1 MKKKTSRATSFA
13 IAVIVIFS
21 ILLSRLFYVQ
31 LIKGDYYKT
40 LAEEKGEKEIIE
52 PAPRGKILDRN
63 GEEIATSKQGYNI
76 TFSNYQGKT
85 KEKKEVKDKRINTA
99 LIETIRIIT
108 KNGNVDKL
116 NLTSLPIVLE
126 GDKYAYNFT
135 ATSEELRAKLTKN
148 LKKAHGIDKLE
159 EKESDKTG
167 NKNVN
172 YDINRVVEEIGIRF
186 GVIDKDTKKYNYNI
200 TQPEMLQLIAL
211 RTAISEVAYS
221 QYKIVYIAKNVSQQT
236 AFAIM
241 TKSSDL
247 PGISYEVAPIRH
259 YPNGELGSG
268 FLGYLGKIGEDTA
281 EKYKSLGYDVNREL
295 IGKLGLEK
303 ALENNKDLGINLRG
317 EPGVRYVNVDKFG
330 QILGETATLDPIPG
344 DTVKTTI
351 DINIQRAA
359 EEALDKTMADIR
371 GKAKGGNAQRGA
383 AIVTSVKTGEV
394 LALASRPGYDPNLFA
409 ETGSLADPEM
419 YKKYFVPEK
428 NDGDKY
434 DVIPAPMFNYVTKG
448 AVPPG
453 SILKPFVGIA
463 GLEES
468 VVTPSETI
476 LDTGIYKGINAGN
489 AYKCWIYNTKHQ
501 THGHVNISEAIETSC
516 NIYFFEVGKRLG
528 YEKFNK
534 WTAKFGL
541 SPDPVTGERPKSG
554 IEIEESPGEV
564 GSETGFK
571 KTNLSIFMNNI
582 LDEISKIEN
591 GGYTITKGTDEY
603 KAIENMLDSGE
614 YDKAKL
620 EAIGITNSKAQRY
633 IKIKVNTFKRDSS
646 STGELLNLSI
656 GQGSTLLT
664 PLQMVG
670 ALNTLLNDG
679 KRYST
684 HLVKEVLNTDGTVKR
699 EIAPEVLEEIKIKS
713 ENKEAVLQG
722 MANVTSGEHG
732 TAASTFAGF
741 PIKSGGKTGSAQV
754 GDVQAKNGRS
764 ATGWFMG
771 FAPYDNPEISIIV
784 VIYDAG
790 SGSYTA
796 PVARAVYEEY
806 FGLNKEK
813 KAKEEA
819 AAANNQQQNPVNP
832 TERAYTGN

>member
-1 MKKKTSRATSFA
+1 MKKTTTRATSFS
-13 IAVIVIFS
+13 IAVILVFTL
-21 ILLSRLFYVQ
+21 LLSRLFYVQ
-31 LIKGDYYKT
+31 IVKGDYYKT

-52 PAPRGKILDRN
+52 PAPRGDLLDRN
-63 GEEIATSKQGYNI
+63 GEKIAVSKQGYNI

-85 KEKKEVKDKRINTA
+85 KEKKEDKDKRINEA
-99 LIETIRIIT
+99 LIETIRIVT
-108 KNGNVDKL
+108 KNGNADKL

-135 ATSEELRAKLTKN
+135 ATSQELRAKLTKN
-148 LKKAHGIDKLE
+148 LKKAHGIDKI
-159 EKESDKTG
+159 ESDEAKETG
-167 NKNVN
+167 KPVD
-172 YDINRVVEEIGIRF
+172 YDINRVVEEIGIKF
-186 GVIDKDTKKYNYNI
+186 GVVNKDTKKYNYDI
-200 TQPEMLQLIAL
+200 TKPEMLQLIAL
-211 RTAISEVAYS
+211 RTAISQVAYS
-221 QYKIVYIAKNVSQQT
+221 QYKTVYIAKNVSQQT

-241 TKSSDL
+241 TKSSEL
-247 PGISYEVAPIRH
+247 PGISYEVAPIRY
-259 YPNGELGSG
+259 YPNGEVGSG
-268 FLGYLGKIGEDTA
+268 FIGYLGKIGEDVA
-281 EKYKSLGYDVNREL
+281 EKYKGLGYDVNREL

-303 ALENNKDLGINLRG
+303 ALESNKELGINLRG

-330 QILGETATLDPIPG
+330 QIIGETATLDPIPG

-351 DINIQRAA
+351 NMNIQKVA
-359 EEALDKTMADIR
+359 EKALDDTMAKIR
-371 GKAKGGNAQRGA
+371 GMAKGGNAQRGA
-383 AIVTSVKTGEV
+383 AIVTDVKTGEV

-428 NDGDKY
+428 NEGDRY
-434 DVIPAPMFNYVTKG
+434 DVIPAPMFNYATKG

-463 GLEES
+463 GLEEG

-476 LDTGIYKGINAGN
+476 LDTGKYQGIKGMDAF
-489 AYKCWIYNTKHQ
+489 KCWIYKSKHQ
-501 THGHVNISEAIETSC
+501 THGHVNISSAIETSC

-528 YEKFNK
+528 YERFNK

-541 SPDPVTGERPKSG
+541 SPDPVTGDRPKSG

-564 GSETGFK
+564 GSEAGFK
-571 KTNLSIFMNNI
+571 RTNLSIVMNDI
-582 LDEISKIEN
+582 LGQISQIDN

-603 KAIENMLDSGE
+603 KAIENMLDTGE

-620 EAIGITNSKAQRY
+620 EAIGITNPKAQRT
-633 IKIKVNTFKRDSS
+633 IKLKVSTFKRESS

-664 PLQMVG
+664 PLQMIG

-699 EIAPEVLEEIKIKS
+699 EIKPELLEEVTIKPENKRAVLE
-713 ENKEAVLQG
+713 G

-741 PIKSGGKTGSAQV
+741 PIKTGGKTGSAQV
-754 GDVQAKNGRS
+754 GDIQAKNGRS

-771 FAPYDNPEISIIV
+771 FAPYDNPEISVLI

-790 SGSYTA
+790 SGSFTA
-796 PVARAVYEEY
+796 PVARSIYEEY
-806 FGLNKEK
+806 FKDRLNTKP
-813 KAKEEA
+813 KEEDA
-819 AAANNQQQNPVNP
+819 TTQQQTPLNP
-832 TERAYTGN
+832 TENAYTGN